1 MAHGPALGERR
12 ALSGDTEAH
21 HMSRAVSVATAFL
34 VGVCV
39 FAWLAGPVLEARFGA
54 EALLAAY
61 GAVAAGTAATTY
73 VLVRRVDARLS
84 GGETSGD
91 EPTTANE
98 VDTAD
103 NDGRNANAGEDE
115 TLTVR
120 FDDLDDL
127 DVERE
132 VRQLKAERSGG
143 DKD

>member
-1 MAHGPALGERR
+1 
-12 ALSGDTEAH
+12 
-21 HMSRAVSVATAFL
+21 MSRAVSVATAFL

-115 TLTVR
+115 TLIVR

-132 VRQLKAERSGG
+132 VRQLKAERSAG
-143 DKD
+143 DED

>member
-1 MAHGPALGERR
+1 
-12 ALSGDTEAH
+12 
-21 HMSRAVSVATAFL
+21 MSRAVSVATAFL

-115 TLTVR
+115 TLIVR

-132 VRQLKAERSGG
+132 VRQLKAERSGS

>member
-1 MAHGPALGERR
+1 
-12 ALSGDTEAH
+12 
-21 HMSRAVSVATAFL
+21 MSRAVSVATAFL

-120 FDDLDDL
+120 LDDLDNL

-143 DKD
+143 DED

>member
-1 MAHGPALGERR
+1 
-12 ALSGDTEAH
+12 
-21 HMSRAVSVATAFL
+21 MSRAVSVATAFL

-84 GGETSGD
+84 RKATNGN
-91 EPTTANE
+91 EPTTSNE
-98 VDTAD
+98 IDTAD

-120 FDDLDDL
+120 LDDLDDL
-127 DVERE
+127 DVERQ

-143 DKD
+143 DED

>member
-1 MAHGPALGERR
+1 
-12 ALSGDTEAH
+12 
-21 HMSRAVSVATAFL
+21 MSRAVSVATAFL

-84 GGETSGD
+84 GGGTSGD
-91 EPTTANE
+91 EPTTSDE
-98 VDTAD
+98 VDTTD

-120 FDDLDDL
+120 LDDLDDL

-143 DKD
+143 DED

>member
-1 MAHGPALGERR
+1 
-12 ALSGDTEAH
+12 
-21 HMSRAVSVATAFL
+21 MSRAVSVATAFL

-61 GAVAAGTAATTY
+61 GAVAAGTATTTY

>member
-1 MAHGPALGERR
+1 
-12 ALSGDTEAH
+12 
-21 HMSRAVSVATAFL
+21 MSRAVSVATAFL

-84 GGETSGD
+84 RKATNGS
-91 EPTTANE
+91 EPTTSNE
-98 VDTAD
+98 GDTTD
-103 NDGRNANAGEDE
+103 NDGRNANAGDDK

-120 FDDLDDL
+120 LNDLDDL
-127 DVERE
+127 DVERQ

-143 DKD
+143 DED

>member
-1 MAHGPALGERR
+1 
-12 ALSGDTEAH
+12 LSGDTEAH

-84 GGETSGD
+84 GGGTSGD
-91 EPTTANE
+91 EPTTSNE
-98 VDTAD
+98 VDAAD
-103 NDGRNANAGEDE
+103 NDGRNGGEDE

-120 FDDLDDL
+120 LDDLDDL
-127 DVERE
+127 DVERQ

-143 DKD
+143 DED

>member
-1 MAHGPALGERR
+1 
-12 ALSGDTEAH
+12 
-21 HMSRAVSVATAFL
+21 MSRAVSVATAFL

-54 EALLAAY
+54 EALLVAY
-61 GAVAAGTAATTY
+61 GAVAAGTVATTY

-120 FDDLDDL
+120 LDDLDDL

-143 DKD
+143 DED

>member
-1 MAHGPALGERR
+1 
-12 ALSGDTEAH
+12 
-21 HMSRAVSVATAFL
+21 MSRAVSVATAFL

-115 TLTVR
+115 TLIVR

-143 DKD
+143 DED

>member
-1 MAHGPALGERR
+1 MG
-12 ALSGDTEAH
+12 
-21 HMSRAVSVATAFL
+21 RAVSVATAFL

-84 GGETSGD
+84 GGGTRRD
-91 EPTTANE
+91 EPTTSNE

-103 NDGRNANAGEDE
+103 NDGRNANAGNDK

>member
-1 MAHGPALGERR
+1 
-12 ALSGDTEAH
+12 
-21 HMSRAVSVATAFL
+21 MSRAVSVATAFL

-84 GGETSGD
+84 GGGTRGD

-120 FDDLDDL
+120 LDDL
-127 DVERE
+127 DNLDVEQE

-143 DKD
+143 DED

>member
-1 MAHGPALGERR
+1 
-12 ALSGDTEAH
+12 
-21 HMSRAVSVATAFL
+21 MSRAVSVATAFL

>member
-1 MAHGPALGERR
+1 
-12 ALSGDTEAH
+12 
-21 HMSRAVSVATAFL
+21 MSRAVSVATAFL

-84 GGETSGD
+84 GGGTSGD
-91 EPTTANE
+91 EPTTSNE

-103 NDGRNANAGEDE
+103 NDGRNVNAGEDE

-120 FDDLDDL
+120 LDDLDDL

-132 VRQLKAERSGG
+132 VRQLKTERSSG
-143 DKD
+143 DED

>member
-1 MAHGPALGERR
+1 
-12 ALSGDTEAH
+12 
-21 HMSRAVSVATAFL
+21 MSRAVSVATAFL

-39 FAWLAGPVLEARFGA
+39 FVWLAGPVLEARFGA

-115 TLTVR
+115 TLIVR

-132 VRQLKAERSGG
+132 VRQLKAERSGS

>member
-1 MAHGPALGERR
+1 
-12 ALSGDTEAH
+12 
-21 HMSRAVSVATAFL
+21 MSRAVPVATAFL

-73 VLVRRVDARLS
+73 VLVRRVDTRVS
-84 GGETSGD
+84 GGQTDGTASEPDSSTSSTG
-91 EPTTANE
+91 
-98 VDTAD
+98 
-103 NDGRNANAGEDE
+103 NDAEAATPSDDE

-120 FDDLDDL
+120 LDDLDDL

-132 VRQLKAERSGG
+132 VRQLKAERSVGG
-143 DKD
+143 DEE

>member
-1 MAHGPALGERR
+1 
-12 ALSGDTEAH
+12 
-21 HMSRAVSVATAFL
+21 MSRAVSVATAFL

-84 GGETSGD
+84 GHETDRGVSTTSD
-91 EPTTANE
+91 EADTT
-98 VDTAD
+98 
-103 NDGRNANAGEDE
+103 DGQNANAGDDE

-120 FDDLDDL
+120 LDDLDDL

-143 DKD
+143 EED

>member
-1 MAHGPALGERR
+1 
-12 ALSGDTEAH
+12 
-21 HMSRAVSVATAFL
+21 MSRAVSVATAFL

-61 GAVAAGTAATTY
+61 GAVAAGTVATTY

-132 VRQLKAERSGG
+132 VRQLKAERSGSG
-143 DKD
+143 KD

>member
-1 MAHGPALGERR
+1 
-12 ALSGDTEAH
+12 
-21 HMSRAVSVATAFL
+21 MSRAVSVATAFL

-73 VLVRRVDARLS
+73 VLVRRIDARLS
-84 GGETSGD
+84 RKATNGN
-91 EPTTANE
+91 EPTTSNE
-98 VDTAD
+98 IDTAD
-103 NDGRNANAGEDE
+103 NDGRNTNAGEDE

-120 FDDLDDL
+120 LDDLDDL
-127 DVERE
+127 DVERQ

-143 DKD
+143 DED

>member
-1 MAHGPALGERR
+1 
-12 ALSGDTEAH
+12 
-21 HMSRAVSVATAFL
+21 MSRAVSVATAFL

-84 GGETSGD
+84 GGGTSGD
-91 EPTTANE
+91 EPTTSNE
-98 VDTAD
+98 VDAAD
-103 NDGRNANAGEDE
+103 NDGRNGGEDE

-120 FDDLDDL
+120 LDDLDDL
-127 DVERE
+127 DVERQ

-143 DKD
+143 DED

>member
-1 MAHGPALGERR
+1 MI
-12 ALSGDTEAH
+12 
-21 HMSRAVSVATAFL
+21 RAVSVATASL

-84 GGETSGD
+84 GGGTSGD
-91 EPTTANE
+91 EPTTSNE
-98 VDTAD
+98 VDAAD
-103 NDGRNANAGEDE
+103 NDGRNGGEDE

-120 FDDLDDL
+120 LDDLDDL
-127 DVERE
+127 DVERQ

-143 DKD
+143 DED

>member
-1 MAHGPALGERR
+1 
-12 ALSGDTEAH
+12 
-21 HMSRAVSVATAFL
+21 MSRAVSVATAFL

-84 GGETSGD
+84 RKATNGN
-91 EPTTANE
+91 EPTTSNE
-98 VDTAD
+98 IETAD

>member
-1 MAHGPALGERR
+1 
-12 ALSGDTEAH
+12 
-21 HMSRAVSVATAFL
+21 MSRAVSVATAFL

-84 GGETSGD
+84 GGGISGD
-91 EPTTANE
+91 EPTTSNE
-98 VDTAD
+98 IDAAD
-103 NDGRNANAGEDE
+103 NDGRNGGEDE

-120 FDDLDDL
+120 LDDLDDL

>member
-1 MAHGPALGERR
+1 
-12 ALSGDTEAH
+12 
-21 HMSRAVSVATAFL
+21 MSRAVSVATAFL

-115 TLTVR
+115 TLIVR

-132 VRQLKAERSGG
+132 VRQLKAERSGSG
-143 DKD
+143 KD

>member
-1 MAHGPALGERR
+1 
-12 ALSGDTEAH
+12 
-21 HMSRAVSVATAFL
+21 MSRAVSVATAFL

-61 GAVAAGTAATTY
+61 GAVAAGTVATTY

>member
-1 MAHGPALGERR
+1 
-12 ALSGDTEAH
+12 
-21 HMSRAVSVATAFL
+21 MSRAVSVATAFL

-120 FDDLDDL
+120 LDDL
-127 DVERE
+127 DNLDVEQE

-143 DKD
+143 DED

>member
-1 MAHGPALGERR
+1 
-12 ALSGDTEAH
+12 
-21 HMSRAVSVATAFL
+21 MSRAVSVATAFL

-54 EALLAAY
+54 EALLATY

-84 GGETSGD
+84 RKATNGN
-91 EPTTANE
+91 EPTTSNE
-98 VDTAD
+98 IETAD

-120 FDDLDDL
+120 LDDLDDL
-127 DVERE
+127 DVERQ
-132 VRQLKAERSGG
+132 VRQLKAERSG
-143 DKD
+143 DDED

>member
-1 MAHGPALGERR
+1 
-12 ALSGDTEAH
+12 
-21 HMSRAVSVATAFL
+21 MSRAVSVATAFL

-84 GGETSGD
+84 RKGASGG
-91 EPTTANE
+91 EPTTSNE
-98 VDTAD
+98 VDTTD
-103 NDGRNANAGEDE
+103 NDGRNTNAGDDK

-120 FDDLDDL
+120 LDDLDDL

-132 VRQLKAERSGG
+132 VRQLKAERSAG
-143 DKD
+143 DED

>member
-1 MAHGPALGERR
+1 
-12 ALSGDTEAH
+12 
-21 HMSRAVSVATAFL
+21 MSRAVSVATAFL

-84 GGETSGD
+84 GGGTSGD

-120 FDDLDDL
+120 LDDL
-127 DVERE
+127 DNLDVEQE

-143 DKD
+143 DED

>member
-1 MAHGPALGERR
+1 
-12 ALSGDTEAH
+12 
-21 HMSRAVSVATAFL
+21 MSRAVSVATAFL

-115 TLTVR
+115 TLIVR

>member
-1 MAHGPALGERR
+1 
-12 ALSGDTEAH
+12 
-21 HMSRAVSVATAFL
+21 MSRAVSVATAFL

-132 VRQLKAERSGG
+132 VRQLKAERSGS
-143 DKD
+143 DED